1 MIINQMS
8 SLSRFSGRR
17 DFSIESNS
25 VDCFVPMK
33 LGLQGKAFSNYYFSS
48 INKKLLD
55 LHT

>member
-33 LGLQGKAFSNYYFSS
+33 LGLQGQAFSNYYFSS
-48 INKKLLD
+48 INKKSLD